1 MSRVS
6 YLQSIWQ
13 VCKVHKFH
21 LSSTFPRC
29 ECGRRESAVLPDVYL
44 TCHRWTR
51 DTCPS
56 QHNLDAKLESLSA
69 GAWCLLSRCRLVSSD
84 TTAIFTPNR
93 DLTICRLAGPS
104 PGLESWTR
112 AEVTGGEINLD
123 KIGNVQCAII
133 SVYHH
138 IYLSA
143 DHHIHHELNWNIMY
157 LNIYLQ
163 YLHQCKIF
171 TIRRQNHDWFPFY
184 LIEKILIKSF

>member
-69 GAWCLLSRCRLVSSD
+69 DCRLVSSD

-104 PGLESWTR
+104 PGLESWTW
-112 AEVTGGEINLD
+112 AEVTAGEINLD
-123 KIGNVQCAII
+123 KIGNVQCAIKYI
-133 SVYHH
+133 PP
-138 IYLSA
+138 YLFIRRPSYTPRTKLK
-143 DHHIHHELNWNIMY
+143 HYVSYVSMY
-157 LNIYLQ
+157 SCINIYLR

-184 LIEKILIKSF
+184 LIEKLLIKSF